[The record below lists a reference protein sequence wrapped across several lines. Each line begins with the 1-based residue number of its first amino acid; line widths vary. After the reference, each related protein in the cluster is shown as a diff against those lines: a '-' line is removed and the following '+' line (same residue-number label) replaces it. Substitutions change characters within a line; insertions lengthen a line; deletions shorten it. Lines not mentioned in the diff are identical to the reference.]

1 MLKKPITYTDYDG
14 NQRTDNFWFNIDEAE
29 LLEMQVKYPGGMKA
43 MLEKMVEEEDGAK
56 ILATIKEIIMLSFGE
71 KSLDGK
77 YFNKSPE
84 LSNAFIHTRAY
95 SALLME
101 LYRVPGAAAEFMS
114 KIIPQTPNS
123 NQPGAAPATTP
134 ALNVVA
140 TQ

>member
-14 NQRTDNFWFNIDEAE
+14 HQRTENFWFNLDEAE
-29 LLEMQVKYPGGMKA
+29 ILEFQMSYPGGMKA

-56 ILATIKEIIMLSFGE
+56 ILETIKKVITMAYGE

-77 YFNKSPE
+77 YFNKSKE
-84 LSNAFIHTRAY
+84 MSEAFIHTRAY

-101 LYRVPGAAAEFMS
+101 LYRVPGAAAEFMN
-114 KIIPQTPNS
+114 KIIPQVEAQPNG
-123 NQPGAAPATTP
+123 NPQ
-134 ALNVVA
+134 LNVVA